1 LIQICED
8 VVTPANAEC
17 PHTGAFGQRA
27 ERDETEG
34 ERDVAAVT
42 NPGVNEAPKMYQ
54 RIVSSGAE
62 NSF

>member
-1 LIQICED
+1 M
-8 VVTPANAEC
+8 TPANAEC